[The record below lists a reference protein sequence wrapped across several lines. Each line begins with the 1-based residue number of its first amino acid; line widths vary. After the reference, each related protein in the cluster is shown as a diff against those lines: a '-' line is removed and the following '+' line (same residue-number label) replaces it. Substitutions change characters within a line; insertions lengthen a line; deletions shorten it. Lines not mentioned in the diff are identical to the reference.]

1 MLFLLMRI
9 TQLNIVRTILKYH
22 NQLELM
28 QFNFS
33 GLAVCAAIYISKE
46 FTTFEVPKDIACDH
60 FKPLNTYWIMVI

>member
-1 MLFLLMRI
+1 
-9 TQLNIVRTILKYH
+9 
-22 NQLELM
+22 M